1 MPSEGKVSLIWQI
14 IMVLFIPIAGIWAF
28 YRIKK
33 LQKGILYLAIPESV
47 LVVLLIV
54 FMLGAM
60 SDEGDLFSFEDVDE
74 SNSDIEA
81 ISIAISI
88 IATIGGTGLSILA
101 IYLIF
106 KWSEEWNKQFMQ

>member
-1 MPSEGKVSLIWQI
+1 
-14 IMVLFIPIAGIWAF
+14 MVLFIPIAGIWTF
-28 YRIKK
+28 YKIKK
-33 LQKGILYLAIPESV
+33 LQKGILYLAIPEAV

-60 SDEGDLFSFEDVDE
+60 SDEGELFSFEDVDE
-74 SNSDIEA
+74 SNPDVEVIT
-81 ISIAISI
+81 IAISI

-106 KWSEEWNKQFMQ
+106 KWSEEWNKQFTQ

>member
-1 MPSEGKVSLIWQI
+1 
-14 IMVLFIPIAGIWAF
+14 MVLFISIAGIWAF

-33 LQKGILYLAIPESV
+33 LQKGILYLAIPEAV

-60 SDEGDLFSFEDVDE
+60 SDEGELFSFEDVDE
-74 SNSDIEA
+74 SNSDLEVIT
-81 ISIAISI
+81 IAISI
-88 IATIGGTGLSILA
+88 IATMGGTGLSILA

-106 KWSEEWNKQFMQ
+106 KWSEEWNKQFTQ

>member
-1 MPSEGKVSLIWQI
+1 MPTEGKVSLIWQI

-33 LQKGILYLAIPESV
+33 LQKGILYLAVPETV
-47 LVVLLIV
+47 LVILLIV
-54 FMLGAM
+54 FMLSAM
-60 SDEGDLFSFEDVDE
+60 SDDGELFSFEDVDE
-74 SNSDIEA
+74 SNLDIEVT
-81 ISIAISI
+81 SIAISI

-106 KWSEEWNKQFMQ
+106 KWSEEWNKQFT

>member
-1 MPSEGKVSLIWQI
+1 
-14 IMVLFIPIAGIWAF
+14 MVLFIPIAGIWAF

-33 LQKGILYLAIPESV
+33 LQKGILYLAIPEAV

-60 SDEGDLFSFEDVDE
+60 SDEGELFSFEDVDE
-74 SNSDIEA
+74 SNSDLEVIT
-81 ISIAISI
+81 IAISI
-88 IATIGGTGLSILA
+88 IATMGGTGLSILA

-106 KWSEEWNKQFMQ
+106 KWSEEWNKQFTQ

>member
-1 MPSEGKVSLIWQI
+1 
-14 IMVLFIPIAGIWAF
+14 MVLFIPIAGIWAF

-33 LQKGILYLAIPESV
+33 LQKGILYLAIPEAV

-60 SDEGDLFSFEDVDE
+60 SDEGELFSFEDVDE
-74 SNSDIEA
+74 SNPDLEVIT
-81 ISIAISI
+81 IAISI
-88 IATIGGTGLSILA
+88 IATMGGTGLSILA

-106 KWSEEWNKQFMQ
+106 KWSEEWNKQFTQ